1 MSIEAPAAF
10 SSFPSQAVQ
19 AGRSSTKKA
28 LSGLQ
33 VGKTCVSGS
42 FLCASTA
49 WGSRE
54 SVGSSVLH
62 TTATRNCFRRPIA
75 VKPSSFSR
83 SLARSKVAR
92 AVAGERSVST
102 PNGRRSSM
110 CVQW

>member
-83 SLARSKVAR
+83 SLARSKVAL
-92 AVAGERSVST
+92 AVAGERSVSM

-110 CVQW
+110 WVQW